1 MSEEIKMPGHR
12 NPPPPPP
19 NDRII
24 REGRM
29 PRKPFEEE
37 RVFNKES
44 FIFWYTIVMNLVI
57 SGLAIAVVV
66 ISFNS

>member
-1 MSEEIKMPGHR
+1 MSEEIKMPGH
-12 NPPPPPP
+12 
-19 NDRII
+19 
-24 REGRM
+24 RM